1 MCKNQQDQENDD
13 IAANLH
19 KKLVVAP
26 FDKINSDSS
35 EDDLNEKIKKLMDA
49 KYNLFNKTTET
60 SDKS

>member
-1 MCKNQQDQENDD
+1 MCKNQQDKENDD
-13 IAANLH
+13 IAAFLH

-35 EDDLNEKIKKLMDA
+35 EDDLNEKIKKMIDA
-49 KYNLFNKTTET
+49 KNDLFNKTTET